1 MKFLWPAECRKR
13 DVKNAKCESAENAE
27 NVENACIKLFI
38 VSAAR
43 NANAAKYC
51 IKSSLSL
58 TSPSRPRSLLQVYCP
73 SGRHFVW
80 PARILLIC
88 QRKSQKKVAFVFRCA
103 CLLLLLL
110 PHLLTS
116 AILRRRSSPLSLCAC
131 LCRACCW
138 CWLK

>member
-58 TSPSRPRSLLQVYCP
+58 CP
-73 SGRHFVW
+73 LRD
-80 PARILLIC
+80 PAPFC
-88 QRKSQKKVAFVFRCA
+88 RCIVRA
-103 CLLLLLL
+103 G
-110 PHLLTS
+110 
-116 AILRRRSSPLSLCAC
+116 AILFGQ
-131 LCRACCW
+131 RAFC
-138 CWLK
+138 

>member
-51 IKSSLSL
+51 IKSSLSFCPFSTPL
-58 TSPSRPRSLLQVYCP
+58 PSAGVLSERAPFCLASVHFVNLPAQKPKESCLRLQMRQP
-73 SGRHFVW
+73 SSSSSSCQRHFEMQIS
-80 PARILLIC
+80 PTLCLSLSR
-88 QRKSQKKVAFVFRCA
+88 
-103 CLLLLLL
+103 LLLVLAKMN
-110 PHLLTS
+110 S
-116 AILRRRSSPLSLCAC
+116 
-131 LCRACCW
+131 
-138 CWLK
+138 

>member
-51 IKSSLSL
+51 IKSSLSFCPFSTPL
-58 TSPSRPRSLLQVYCP
+58 PSAGVLSERAPFCLASAHFVNLPAQKPKESCLRLQMRLPSFSSYQRHFEMQISPSPSLCL
-73 SGRHFVW
+73 SLSR
-80 PARILLIC
+80 
-88 QRKSQKKVAFVFRCA
+88 
-103 CLLLLLL
+103 LLLVLAKMN
-110 PHLLTS
+110 S
-116 AILRRRSSPLSLCAC
+116 
-131 LCRACCW
+131 
-138 CWLK
+138 